1 MRTLTKKQKEA
12 FEELGMFYPEYY
24 NFKGDEIHVKF
35 SRNDIYTMKRSLQTL
50 SDKYSKSDDL
60 NIQDLKNELGEL
72 LCIFEEI
79 EKNFISLDFFKKPL
93 DPFDELA
100 RKRTNNLHA
109 TSPFFDSKPTF

>member
-12 FEELGMFYPEYY
+12 FEELGMFYPKHYD
-24 NFKGDEIHVKF
+24 FKGDKIHVKF
-35 SRNDIYTMKRSLQTL
+35 SRQDIHTLKRSLQTL
-50 SDKYSKSDDL
+50 SDKYTKSDDL
-60 NIQDLKNELGEL
+60 NIQDLKHELGEL

-79 EKNFISLDFFKKPL
+79 EKNFISLDCFKKPL

-109 TSPFFDSKPTF
+109 TSPFFDPKAPF